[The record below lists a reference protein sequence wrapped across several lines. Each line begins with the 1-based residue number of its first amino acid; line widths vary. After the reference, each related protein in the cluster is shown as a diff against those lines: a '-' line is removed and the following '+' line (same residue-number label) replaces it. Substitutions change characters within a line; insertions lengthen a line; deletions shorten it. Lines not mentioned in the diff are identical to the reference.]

1 MSAALPMAVDA
12 RNLTYRYGSFTA
24 VDDVTLQVRPGET
37 MGLLGPNGAGKTT
50 VVRMLCSADH
60 ALRDFLRRLEAVG
73 FFYAAVA
80 ACRAS
85 PALSMLR
92 AACSSAGAV

>member
-1 MSAALPMAVDA
+1 MNGTLPMAVDA

-50 VVRMLCSADH
+50 VVRMLTTLTPVQHGELLDVVMLVVAAIVGITTAST
-60 ALRDFLRRLEAVG
+60 LLRRLV
-73 FFYAAVA
+73 
-80 ACRAS
+80 R
-85 PALSMLR
+85 
-92 AACSSAGAV
+92 